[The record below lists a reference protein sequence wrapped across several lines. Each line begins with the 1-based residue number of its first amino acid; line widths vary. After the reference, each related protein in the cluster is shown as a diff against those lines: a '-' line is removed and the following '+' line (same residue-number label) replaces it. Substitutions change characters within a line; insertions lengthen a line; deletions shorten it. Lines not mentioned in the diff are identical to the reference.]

1 MSIRK
6 RGHNYWEICIQEGL
20 DPQTGKKIR
29 TYHSFR
35 GTEREAQQENTR
47 LQYARDNGVPLKPS
61 KLSLAEYLEQWLN
74 DYARLN
80 VSPRTLQGYRTH
92 VTLHIAPKLGKIP
105 LCKLRPAQIQA
116 FYSERLDQ
124 GRLRPKPI
132 KRDPDQPDAEEE
144 LDTRLSPQTVLHFH
158 HVLHEALKTAVKW
171 GLLPVNPA
179 DAVSPPKVT
188 RQDPHVL
195 TEKQTAALLK
205 AAEST
210 SILTPIVLAVGSGLR
225 RGELLAL
232 RWTDCDLDAGT
243 LTIRRTLSETKAAG
257 LTFKE
262 PKTKTSR
269 RTVTLP
275 AFARETLSQH
285 KEAQDAHR
293 EQLGDAYKDE
303 GLVFPAEDGRPWAP
317 NLLTG
322 AFCRFVEKQDLP
334 RVRFH
339 DLRHGHIT
347 QLLLRGVP
355 LKVVSAR
362 AGHSGIAITADIYG
376 HLLPGADAQAAA
388 KLDDAYGARPAPD
401 AVEDRDNIADGTDGS
416 THAAPE
422 GGRQLD
428 GSRPKLRLVAG

>member
-20 DPQTGKKIR
+20 DPQTHKKIR

-61 KLSLAEYLEQWLN
+61 RLSVAEYLEQWLN
-74 DYARLN
+74 DYARLH

-105 LCKLRPAQIQA
+105 LSKLRPAQIQA
-116 FYSERLDQ
+116 FYSERLDH
-124 GRLRPKPI
+124 GRLRPKPV
-132 KRDPDQPDAEEE
+132 KETDQEPGKEQE
-144 LDTRLSPQTVLHFH
+144 LETGLSPQTVLHFH

-171 GLLPVNPA
+171 GLLPANPA

-195 TEKQTAALLK
+195 TEGQTTALLK
-205 AAEST
+205 AAEGT
-210 SILTPIVLAVGSGLR
+210 AICAPIMLAVGSGLR

-232 RWTDCDLDAGT
+232 RWSDCDLDAGT
-243 LTIRRTLSETKAAG
+243 VMIRRTLSETKAAG
-257 LTFKE
+257 LSFKE
-262 PKTKTSR
+262 PKTRTSR

-275 AFARETLSQH
+275 AFAREALSQH

-293 EQLGDAYKDE
+293 DRLGNAYHDE
-303 GLVFPAEDGRPWAP
+303 DLVFPSDDGRPWAP

-322 AFCRFVEKQDLP
+322 AFRRFVDKQDLP

-388 KLDDAYGARPAPD
+388 KLDDAYGVRPVREPVD
-401 AVEDRDNIADGTDGS
+401 DTDENTDGTDGS
-416 THAAPE
+416 TEAAPE

>member
-20 DPQTGKKIR
+20 DPQTGKNLR

-47 LQYARDNGVPLKPS
+47 PQYARDNGVPLKPS
-61 KLSLAEYLEQWLN
+61 KLTLVEYLEQWLN
-74 DYARLN
+74 DYARLH

-92 VTLHIAPKLGKIP
+92 VTLHIAPRLGKIP
-105 LCKLRPAQIQA
+105 LSKPRPAQIQA
-116 FYSERLDQ
+116 FYSERLDH
-124 GRLRPKPI
+124 GRLRPKPV
-132 KRDPDQPDAEEE
+132 KEEDQEPGREQKQE
-144 LDTRLSPQTVLHFH
+144 TGLSHQTVLHFH

-195 TEKQTAALLK
+195 TGEQTAALLR
-205 AAEST
+205 AAEGKA
-210 SILTPIVLAVGSGLR
+210 IYAPVVLAVGSGLR

-232 RWTDCDLDAGT
+232 RWSDGDLDSGT
-243 LTIRRTLSETKAAG
+243 MTSRRTLSETKAAG
-257 LTFKE
+257 LPFKE
-262 PKTKTSR
+262 PKTRTSR
-269 RTVTLP
+269 RTLTLP
-275 AFARETLSQH
+275 AFAREALSQH

-293 EQLGDAYKDE
+293 DRLGNAYKDE
-303 GLVFPAEDGRPWAP
+303 ELVFPAEDGQPWAP

-322 AFCRFVEKQDLP
+322 AFRRFVDKQDLP

-347 QLLLRGVP
+347 SCY
-355 LKVVSAR
+355 SA
-362 AGHSGIAITADIYG
+362 AS
-376 HLLPGADAQAAA
+376 PS
-388 KLDDAYGARPAPD
+388 KW
-401 AVEDRDNIADGTDGS
+401 
-416 THAAPE
+416 
-422 GGRQLD
+422 
-428 GSRPKLRLVAG
+428 